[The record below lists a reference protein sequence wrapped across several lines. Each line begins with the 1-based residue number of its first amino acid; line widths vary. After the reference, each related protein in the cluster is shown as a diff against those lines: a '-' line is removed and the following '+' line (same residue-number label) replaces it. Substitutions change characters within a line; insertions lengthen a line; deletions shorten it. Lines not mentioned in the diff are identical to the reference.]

1 MTHRPFD
8 LLRRLRVAVASLL
21 LISAKLD
28 ATLSR
33 IQAGMNEEGG
43 SRNGSR
49 GNFTLNQTNNF
60 GSPDNRTA
68 NQVASA
74 TARRQR
80 AASARLGS

>member
-1 MTHRPFD
+1 
-8 LLRRLRVAVASLL
+8 
-21 LISAKLD
+21 
-28 ATLSR
+28 
-33 IQAGMNEEGG
+33 MNEEGA
-43 SRNGSR
+43 SRTGSR

>member
-1 MTHRPFD
+1 M
-8 LLRRLRVAVASLL
+8 ASLVL
-21 LISAKLD
+21 ARAKLD

-33 IQAGMNEEGG
+33 IQAGMNEEGAG
-43 SRNGSR
+43 RTGAR

-68 NQVASA
+68 NQAASA
-74 TARRQR
+74 AARRYR

>member
-1 MTHRPFD
+1 
-8 LLRRLRVAVASLL
+8 
-21 LISAKLD
+21 
-28 ATLSR
+28 
-33 IQAGMNEEGG
+33 MNEEGAG
-43 SRNGSR
+43 RTGAR